1 MPPVFLK
8 SIGLLKR
15 DIGDQPLSRSCA
27 RIKRLGYIAGKP
39 LNLYGEHF
47 DIVSDPF
54 TEGDCVAVRATSGS
68 DPTIRTV
75 RLPVSILVGLTDLF
89 PKHAI

>member
-1 MPPVFLK
+1 
-8 SIGLLKR
+8 
-15 DIGDQPLSRSCA
+15 
-27 RIKRLGYIAGKP
+27 
-39 LNLYGEHF
+39 
-47 DIVSDPF
+47 
-54 TEGDCVAVRATSGS
+54 VAVRATSGS